1 MRTRFICSVGNEAVL
16 KALFKIKDDQL
27 TFQKAVQV
35 AVETEDAAKVAKET
49 IHGSKAASTTAPV
62 FKMSQGKRAASG
74 HHQHRKSADVPI
86 SKGS

>member
-1 MRTRFICSVGNEAVL
+1 MKTRFICSVGNEAVL

-49 IHGSKAASTTAPV
+49 IHGSKAAPTTAPV
-62 FKMSQGKRAASG
+62 FKMSQGKRAASEVYRRTHSQG
-74 HHQHRKSADVPI
+74 IVHAMW
-86 SKGS
+86 